1 MSASRLKVP
10 LSRCFAALLCGLMMA
25 SAFGQ
30 QASREQEQLRRLRL
44 QVQRLQQ
51 DQAAQRDAAQR
62 ADAEKAA
69 TATERDAAAA
79 ERDAARIRLRAAV
92 AASATEQQ
100 RAEAAEKLLAA
111 AQRDMAA
118 ASLRI
123 GQLQTDV
130 EARGRDADK
139 LRTEVIELQRRLAD
153 GGAAYADLQQRHVR
167 QAEGLQICIASNQ
180 ALRDIGLD
188 LLQRYAGKTVA
199 EVLAQDEP
207 FLQFQRVKLENLL
220 QDYEDKLDRQA
231 VRPVPGSSSAG
242 RTDPVAAGVPQRA
255 P

>member
-1 MSASRLKVP
+1 MQ

-30 QASREQEQLRRLRL
+30 QNSREQELLRRLRL

-69 TATERDAAAA
+69 TAA
-79 ERDAARIRLRAAV
+79 ERDAATAERDATRTRLRAAM

-100 RAEAAEKLLAA
+100 RAEAAEKLLETA
-111 AQRDMAA
+111 RKEMAA
-118 ASLRI
+118 ASLRM
-123 GQLQTDV
+123 GQLQTES

-139 LRTEVIELQRRLAD
+139 LRNEVIELQRRLSD
-153 GGAAYADLQQRHVR
+153 GGTAYAGLQQRHMR
-167 QAEGLQICIASNQ
+167 QAEGLLICIASNQ
-180 ALRDIGLD
+180 ALRNIGLD

-231 VRPVPGSSSAG
+231 VKPVPGSPSAG
-242 RTDPVAAGVPQRA
+242 RADPVAAGVPQRA